1 MSAPDWRAPFSRR
14 RQPRLMKAAVAIAAV
29 VAMAVGGGL
38 LLGQMKPTLQSKSG
52 LNLDAEIAKFKAT
65 LQGDF
70 NAAP

>member
-1 MSAPDWRAPFSRR
+1 
-14 RQPRLMKAAVAIAAV
+14 MKAAVAIAAV

>member
-1 MSAPDWRAPFSRR
+1 
-14 RQPRLMKAAVAIAAV
+14 MKAAVAIAAV

-38 LLGQMKPTLQSKSG
+38 LLGQMKPRLQSKSG
-52 LNLDAEIAKFKAT
+52 FDLDAEITKYQAT